1 MSRAPVLAS
10 QVRNVLRSRWIA
22 AYAVM
27 LFLAAALLVRFGG
40 SGERALLSLV
50 NVVLA
55 LVPLVS
61 VVFGTLYVYHAR
73 EFIELLLTQPI
84 GRGGLYLGLFGG
96 LALPLSAAFLVG
108 VGAPIAVAAV
118 QEPGIVRQLATL
130 LGVGVL
136 LTLVFTALA
145 LLVAVT
151 IEDRAKGLGAA
162 LLVWLACTALYD
174 GVILLVITT
183 FRDYP
188 LELPTLILTALNP
201 IDLARVTLLLTF
213 DVAALMGYT
222 GAVFERAFGGGF
234 GLTIAATLLLV
245 SAAVPFAAGL
255 YWFRRKDL

>member
-1 MSRAPVLAS
+1 MSGAPVLAS

-27 LFLAAALLVRFGG
+27 LFLAAALLIRFGG
-40 SGERALLSLV
+40 GGERALLSLV

-55 LVPLVS
+55 LVPLVT

-84 GRGGLYLGLFGG
+84 GRGGLYLALFGG
-96 LALPLSAAFLVG
+96 LALPLSAAFLLG
-108 VGAPIAVAAV
+108 IGAPLAVAAV
-118 QEPGIVRQLATL
+118 QEPGIGRPLATL
-130 LGVGVL
+130 LAVGVL

-162 LLVWLACTALYD
+162 LMVWLACTALYD
-174 GVILLVITT
+174 GVILLVITA

-222 GAVFERAFGGGF
+222 GAVFERAFGGGL
-234 GLTIAATLLLV
+234 GLALAVTLLLA
-245 SAAVPFAAGL
+245 SAAIPFAAGL
-255 YWFRRKDL
+255 YWFRRRDL

>member
-1 MSRAPVLAS
+1 VSGAPVLAS

-27 LFLAAALLVRFGG
+27 LFLAAALLIRFGG

-118 QEPGIVRQLATL
+118 REPGIVRPLATL

-162 LLVWLACTALYD
+162 LLIWLACTALYD
-174 GVILLVITT
+174 GVILLVVTT

-222 GAVFERAFGGGF
+222 GAVFERAFGGGL
-234 GLTIAATLLLV
+234 GLTLAAALLLV
-245 SAAVPFAAGL
+245 SAVVPFAAGL

>member
-1 MSRAPVLAS
+1 MSGAPVLAS

-27 LFLAAALLVRFGG
+27 LFLAAALLIRFGG
-40 SGERALLSLV
+40 GGERALLSLV

-84 GRGGLYLGLFGG
+84 GRGGLYLALFGG
-96 LALPLSAAFLVG
+96 LALPLSAAFLLG
-108 VGAPIAVAAV
+108 VGAPLAVAAM
-118 QEPGIVRQLATL
+118 QEPGIVRQLSTL
-130 LGVGVL
+130 LAVGVL
-136 LTLVFTALA
+136 LTLVFTGLA

-174 GVILLVITT
+174 GVILLVITA

-201 IDLARVTLLLTF
+201 VDLARVTLLLTF

-234 GLTIAATLLLV
+234 GLALAVALLLV
-245 SAAVPFAAGL
+245 SAAIPFAAGL
-255 YWFRRKDL
+255 YWFRRRDL